1 MSVQSNITRI
11 EGGKASLKTSI
22 NNKLNSTQ
30 QKITNEHIEDYHLFV
45 DQISGGGGV
54 GTLEIYE
61 NGVYDVSDYANV
73 YVKITELVPCTSISF
88 NKSESTI
95 LPDETDTIIATYT
108 PTETT
113 DAIVWNSD
121 NVTVA
126 TVTRVAGTDSA
137 VITYVGAGTCHIT
150 ATCGSFSVSCTVTCD
165 SGEIHCTS
173 ITLDQHTLTL
183 DEPVQEK
190 PCTAITLDKSTASV
204 GTGET
209 VTVTATLTPS
219 DTTDT
224 LTVTSSDTTKATVT
238 LSGNVA
244 TITGVADG
252 SSNITFTCGDISEV
266 CVCTVQQIVRPT
278 QIRMKTEINTLLSLS
293 DSIPIE
299 STFYPATAVGTKTY
313 QSSDTSKVIVDAEGN
328 CTAVADGSSTITV
341 SCDGC
346 TPQTCTINVNTGTIT
361 DTTLVFKYNYVGLNT
376 TGTKWTAKSGH
387 RLNIYKVNP
396 NTTYEI
402 TSATSSAITFE
413 TSSAKVQGAVA
424 IPGIANFTELTSETT
439 YPYSFTTGAN
449 ANYLYVDYLT
459 ADTITLTSNSIPV
472 SSVKVS
478 GQYNKLLLNDVDGT
492 KKIEIMVAPSPTN
505 TTVDKSTA
513 IITPAD
519 STIVTYNG
527 DCSGSASSAFYYELI
542 PQHKAGSTTFTF
554 SLDGKSDSGT
564 RTVEIVDK
572 ASYDDGELI
581 RLHEYQII
589 NANYTNHIGQYS
601 KSTTY
606 KILFYKVTAGN
617 NYVLS
622 GTQHSGTA
630 ITYVHVFGNWSPY
643 LGDLSNRYP
652 VIGDSALFM
661 DNDQTQ
667 HTINQTL
674 TMPTGANYAVVVTN
688 RLSDLSLSP

>member
-266 CVCTVQQIVRPT
+266 CVCTVSAGLTPISTVNGKRCNSNSAGFGSNSNMSVNFYQITPGDSYEITCPSRQLGTSWGDCTTTSGTNEDFAYYENGNKLRIHTTNTPHYLAVSTFTSDIASVTVTRVETVPCT
-278 QIRMKTEINTLLSLS
+278 GIAFDPASVTFTEVGAMKAFTTTLTPSDTTDVIHFTNS
-293 DSIPIE
+293 DS
-299 STFYPATAVGTKTY
+299 TKVNLTTAYYKDGQVK
-313 QSSDTSKVIVDAEGN
+313 
-328 CTAVADGSSTITV
+328 AVADGSAVITATCGNATATMNVTV
-341 SCDGC
+341 STGRNPVPIITYEGKRVNGTTLTIDTQSYVKIYRINPGDAL
-346 TPQTCTINVNTGTIT
+346 TINASAWGAINASWGTDSTGMLMEDSEGNGWTQ
-361 DTTLVFKYNYVGLNT
+361 TLNVT
-376 TGTKWTAKSGH
+376 
-387 RLNIYKVNP
+387 
-396 NTTYEI
+396 
-402 TSATSSAITFE
+402 TSATSTYLAVSV
-413 TSSAKVQGAVA
+413 KQG
-424 IPGIANFTELTSETT
+424 T
-439 YPYSFTTGAN
+439 
-449 ANYLYVDYLT
+449 
-459 ADTITLTSNSIPV
+459 TLTV
-472 SSVKVS
+472 
-478 GQYNKLLLNDVDGT
+478 T
-492 KKIEIMVAPSPTN
+492 KMN
-505 TTVDKSTA
+505 
-513 IITPAD
+513 
-519 STIVTYNG
+519 
-527 DCSGSASSAFYYELI
+527 
-542 PQHKAGSTTFTF
+542 
-554 SLDGKSDSGT
+554 
-564 RTVEIVDK
+564 
-572 ASYDDGELI
+572 
-581 RLHEYQII
+581 
-589 NANYTNHIGQYS
+589 
-601 KSTTY
+601 
-606 KILFYKVTAGN
+606 
-617 NYVLS
+617 
-622 GTQHSGTA
+622 
-630 ITYVHVFGNWSPY
+630 
-643 LGDLSNRYP
+643 
-652 VIGDSALFM
+652 
-661 DNDQTQ
+661 
-667 HTINQTL
+667 
-674 TMPTGANYAVVVTN
+674 
-688 RLSDLSLSP
+688 